1 MNSTACGFLQLSF
14 DSKKNKENKNDKNID
29 ADSFVSSINN
39 Q

>member
-1 MNSTACGFLQLSF
+1 MRSIVIKLA
-14 DSKKNKENKNDKNID
+14 KKNKENKNDKNID